1 MLRARPA
8 GQGDHHGYGT
18 RINNRT
24 RRCTLTTSS
33 TYASAANTTN
43 PTDSNTATTN
53 AAAIDIAIN
62 ITRCATI
69 GATAL

>member
-24 RRCTLTTSS
+24 RRCALTTST
-33 TYASAANTTN
+33 TYASPANTN
-43 PTDSNTATTN
+43 PTDSDTATTN
-53 AAAIDIAIN
+53 TAAIDIAIN

-69 GATAL
+69 SATAL